1 MSTLAPLRH
10 AGFRRLLAGRTIT
23 ALGNAIAPVA
33 LAFAV
38 LDLTGSAGDLG
49 LVLGSRMLAHVLVLL
64 VAGALADRLPKSLL
78 MVGSGL
84 AAAVTQGAVAALVLT
99 GTATVPLLIA
109 LSAVNGMVAAVA
121 LPASSAILPQL
132 VPAEHRQQANGLN
145 RLVFN
150 GAYIVGAPVGGI
162 LVATTG
168 PGWGIAVDALSFL
181 LSAACFAFLRI
192 GPRPGHQKPDV
203 RSCSPTPAG
212 AEPNARQ
219 AGPAPVGGGPA
230 GKTGMVTDLRE
241 GWSEFRSRTW
251 LWVVVAAFCLINAC
265 LSGGINVLG
274 PLVAD
279 QTVGRQAWGFVLAA
293 QTAGMVLGAVVAMR
307 VRARRLL
314 LIGVLC
320 TGFEVLPLL
329 TLGLAPRLGLLVA
342 AAFVAGFTIEQ
353 FVVAWETSVQEHV
366 PADRLARVYSYDMV
380 GSFVAIPV
388 GQVAAGPVAEAV
400 GVQAT
405 LVGAAC
411 LVALAVLGM
420 LSSREVRGLRHRC
433 PQGAPSAAEPMEEL
447 AA

>member
-10 AGFRRLLAGRTIT
+10 VQFRYLLAGRTVT

-49 LVLGSRMLAHVLVLL
+49 LVVGSRMLAHVLVLL

-109 LSAVNGMVAAVA
+109 LSAVNGAVAAVA

-168 PGWGIAVDALSFL
+168 PGWGIAVDALSFVF
-181 LSAACFAFLRI
+181 SAACFAFLRT
-192 GPRPGHQKPDV
+192 GPGRG
-203 RSCSPTPAG
+203 
-212 AEPNARQ
+212 ARQ
-219 AGPAPVGGGPA
+219 ADEEAA
-230 GKTGMVTDLRE
+230 ARRTGMVRDLRE
-241 GWSEFRSRTW
+241 GWTEFRSRTW
-251 LWVVVAAFCLINAC
+251 LWVIVAAFCLMNAC

-320 TGFEVLPLL
+320 TGFQVLPLL
-329 TLGLAPRLGLLVA
+329 ALGIAPRLGLLLA

-380 GSFVAIPV
+380 RSFVAIPV
-388 GQVAAGPVAEAV
+388 GQVAAGPIAEAV
-400 GVQAT
+400 GVAPT

-420 LSSREVRGLRHRC
+420 LSSREVRDLRHGR